1 MNDRTMN
8 DRTMNDRIMNDEVND
23 KKRNAR
29 LIPLALAVAILAG
42 LAAYPGCSSER
53 DPATLFGPA
62 ERVTIVVDAVLY
74 VDRTLP
80 EIIVTRTRAAN
91 IAFTEEGA
99 AVNDAEVTVLQ
110 GLAEYRY
117 ESVGHLGRYL
127 PPPGSPKVRP
137 DTEYRLRVR
146 ALGRE
151 VRGVTV
157 TPGRISLDEIAIVE
171 ETSMEVIRR
180 FEPESTR
187 RNQVVYREGL
197 IEIRFDPLD
206 VEAYQVV
213 VLEGEP
219 DDEGGSPPL
228 EARDGRLLLPWFAIG
243 SAGEHQVEVYALD
256 RNLFDFL
263 RSVEASGQNAFGFGS
278 LAGDTFERPVFNLV
292 GGIGVFGSASVD
304 TFGFVVLPEDR
315 SG

>member
-1 MNDRTMN
+1 MNDKM
-8 DRTMNDRIMNDEVND
+8 ND
-23 KKRNAR
+23 KKGNAR
-29 LIPLALAVAILAG
+29 FVPMVLTAAMLAG
-42 LAAYPGCSSER
+42 LAAHPGCAGER
-53 DPATLFGPA
+53 GPASLFGPA
-62 ERVTIVVDAVLY
+62 ENITIVVDAVLY
-74 VDRTLP
+74 VDHALP

-91 IAFTEEGA
+91 IAFTEEA
-99 AVNDAEVTVLQ
+99 NAVNDAEVTVLQ
-110 GLAEYRY
+110 GLVEYRY

-137 DTEYRLRVR
+137 NTEYRLRVR

-157 TPGRISLDEIAIVE
+157 TPGRIALDEIAIVE

-180 FEPESTR
+180 FAPESTR
-187 RNQVVYREGL
+187 RNQVTYREGL
-197 IEIRFDPLD
+197 IEIRFAPLD

-243 SAGEHQVEVYALD
+243 SSGEHKVEVYALD

-263 RSVEASGQNAFGFGS
+263 RSVQASGRNAFGFGS
-278 LAGDTFERPVFNLV
+278 LAGDTFERPVFNLD

-304 TFGFVVLPEDR
+304 RFGFFVLPEDR

>member
-1 MNDRTMN
+1 M
-8 DRTMNDRIMNDEVND
+8 
-23 KKRNAR
+23 KKYSRKPPS
-29 LIPLALAVAILAG
+29 IPAILAVAVLAG
-42 LAAYPGCSSER
+42 LAVHPGCSAER
-53 DPATLFGPA
+53 DPVSLFGPA

-91 IAFTEEGA
+91 VAFAEEAA

-137 DTEYRLRVR
+137 NTEYRLLVR
-146 ALGRE
+146 DLGRE

-157 TPGRISLDEIAIVE
+157 TPGRISLDEIAIVDE
-171 ETSMEVIRR
+171 SSMEVHRR
-180 FEPESTR
+180 LEPESTR
-187 RNQVVYREGL
+187 QNQVAYREGI

-213 VLEGEP
+213 VLDRESDEEGS
-219 DDEGGSPPL
+219 SPPL

-278 LAGDTFERPVFNLV
+278 LAGDTFERPVFNLD
-292 GGIGVFGSASVD
+292 GGIGVFGSASMD
-304 TFGFVVLPEDR
+304 TFGFVVLPGDR

>member
-1 MNDRTMN
+1 MKNKTRSV
-8 DRTMNDRIMNDEVND
+8 RLL
-23 KKRNAR
+23 AR
-29 LIPLALAVAILAG
+29 VCKAAVLAG
-42 LAAYPGCSSER
+42 LTFHLNCAGDR
-53 DPATLFGPA
+53 NPASLFGPA
-62 ERVTIVVDAVLY
+62 ENVTVVVDAVLY
-74 VDRTLP
+74 VDRPLP
-80 EIIVTRTRAAN
+80 EIRVTRTRAAN
-91 IAFTEEGA
+91 IAFVEEA
-99 AVNDAEVTVLQ
+99 VAVNDAEVTVLQ

-117 ESVGHLGRYL
+117 ESVGHQGRYL

-137 DTEYRLRVR
+137 DTEYRLRVD

-157 TPGRISLDEIAIVE
+157 TPGRISLDEITILE

-180 FEPESTR
+180 FDPESTR
-187 RNQVVYREGL
+187 RNQVAYREGL
-197 IEIRFDPLD
+197 IEIRFEPLD
-206 VEAYQVV
+206 VEAYQVI

-228 EARDGRLLLPWFAIG
+228 EARDGRLRLPWFAIG
-243 SAGEHQVEVYALD
+243 SSGEHQVEVYALD

-278 LAGDTFERPVFNLV
+278 LAGDTFERPVFNLD
-292 GGIGVFGSASVD
+292 GGIGVFGSASLD
-304 TFGFVVLPEDR
+304 TFGFVVLPRDR

>member
-1 MNDRTMN
+1 MNDKTMN
-8 DRTMNDRIMNDEVND
+8 DRMNDR
-23 KKRNAR
+23 KGNAR
-29 LIPLALAVAILAG
+29 FISPILTAAVLAG
-42 LAAYPGCSSER
+42 LAVHPGCTGER
-53 DPATLFGPA
+53 DPASLFGPA
-62 ERVTIVVDAVLY
+62 ERVTVVVDAVLY

-91 IAFTEEGA
+91 IAFAEEA
-99 AVNDAEVTVLQ
+99 VAVNDAEVTVLQ

-117 ESVGHLGRYL
+117 ESAGHLGRYL
-127 PPPGSPKVRP
+127 PTPGSPKVRP
-137 DTEYRLRVR
+137 NTEYRLRVR

-151 VRGVTV
+151 VRGATV

-187 RNQVVYREGL
+187 RNQVTYREGL

-213 VLEGEP
+213 VLEGEQ

-243 SAGEHQVEVYALD
+243 SSGAHQVEVYALD

-278 LAGDTFERPVFNLV
+278 LAGDTFERPVFNLD

>member
-1 MNDRTMN
+1 MNARTMIEK
-8 DRTMNDRIMNDEVND
+8 TMNARMND
-23 KKRNAR
+23 KKGNTR
-29 LIPLALAVAILAG
+29 LIRPVLTAALLAG
-42 LAAYPGCSSER
+42 LAVLQGCSGER
-53 DPATLFGPA
+53 DPASLFGPT

-74 VDRTLP
+74 VDRALP

-91 IAFTEEGA
+91 IEFTEEGVS
-99 AVNDAEVTVLQ
+99 VNDAEVTVLQ

-117 ESVGHLGRYL
+117 KSVGHLGRYI

-137 DTEYRLRVR
+137 NTEYRLRVR
-146 ALGRE
+146 APDGE
-151 VRGVTV
+151 VLGVTK
-157 TPGRISLDEIAIVE
+157 TPGRIALDEIAIVE

-187 RNQVVYREGL
+187 QNQVTYREGL
-197 IEIRFDPLD
+197 IEIRFEPLD

-243 SAGEHQVEVYALD
+243 SFGEHQVEVYALD

-278 LAGDTFERPVFNLV
+278 LAGDTFERPVFNLD
-292 GGIGVFGSASVD
+292 GGIGVFGSASVA
-304 TFGFVVLPEDR
+304 TFGFVVLPRNR

>member
-1 MNDRTMN
+1 MNAGIMNARTMN
-8 DRTMNDRIMNDEVND
+8 DMMSD
-23 KKRNAR
+23 KKGNIRF
-29 LIPLALAVAILAG
+29 IPLAFTVAVLTG
-42 LAAYPGCSSER
+42 LAAHPGCSSER

-91 IAFTEEGA
+91 VAITEEAA

-137 DTEYRLRVR
+137 STEYRLRVN

-151 VRGVTV
+151 VHGVTV

-180 FEPESTR
+180 FDPESSR
-187 RNQVVYREGL
+187 RNEVVYREGL
-197 IEIRFDPLD
+197 IEVRFDPLD

-243 SAGEHQVEVYALD
+243 SSGEHQVEVYALD

-263 RSVEASGQNAFGFGS
+263 RSVVASGQNAFGFGS
-278 LAGDTFERPVFNLV
+278 LAGDTFERPVFNLD

-315 SG
+315 SE